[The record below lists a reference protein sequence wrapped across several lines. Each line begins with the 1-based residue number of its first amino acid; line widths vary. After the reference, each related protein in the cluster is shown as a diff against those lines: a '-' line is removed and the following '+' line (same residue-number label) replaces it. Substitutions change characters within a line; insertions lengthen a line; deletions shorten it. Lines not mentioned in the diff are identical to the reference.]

1 MSAKCVRKQ
10 RIAMS
15 SRLGLLSL
23 LIISVG
29 AAWQDRQDRLDDRE
43 AMERLRTIGRAL
55 QLYREAYPPK
65 PVSERR
71 TFADAGLPRYLT
83 TLCEKDRP
91 YTIPFETFFLTQ
103 PRTSPPKMGSFSL
116 MYWPESSYRKLGDI
130 SDFYASRGEK
140 LPVLVDFNRM
150 SAEDFASHEPGRVLV
165 LRLNGEV
172 EWITYDQRVR
182 LDIFRR

>member
-1 MSAKCVRKQ
+1 MG
-10 RIAMS
+10 

-23 LIISVG
+23 LTFAFGS
-29 AAWQDRQDRLDDRE
+29 AWQNPPERLDDRE
-43 AMERLRTIGRAL
+43 AMEKLQTIGRAL

-83 TLCEKDRP
+83 ALCEKDRP
-91 YTIPFETFFLTQ
+91 YTIPTETFFLTQ
-103 PRTSPPKMGSFSL
+103 PRTPSNFISFSL

-130 SDFYASRGEK
+130 SEFYASRGEK
-140 LPVLVDFNRM
+140 LPVLVDFNCM
-150 SAEDFASHEPGRVLV
+150 SHEDFASHEPGRVIV

-182 LDIFRR
+182 LDIMRR